1 MHSTFGGCGYVGRQ
15 VACREIADG
24 GDVCALIR
32 TVDSAAQLAELG
44 IASRQVDF
52 DQDVPV
58 PALQLTGQVLYWFAP
73 PPPNGDQDLRLARAL
88 AAIEP
93 GALPRR
99 IVLVS
104 TTGVYGDCQGEW
116 VNEARPLNPQTPR
129 GQRRV
134 HAEQLAYGFGE
145 RHSVPVVA
153 LRVPGI
159 YGPGKLPLA
168 RLHSGAPVL
177 APEFSPWS
185 NRIHAHDLVT
195 ACLAA
200 ARKADPAP
208 VYNVSDGHP
217 TTRADFFFQVA
228 DAHGLPRPPTLTRDA
243 ADRQLSAEMR
253 SYLAES
259 KRIDNTLMKEDL
271 GVVPDYPNLVSGL
284 SALDR

>member
-15 VACREIADG
+15 VACHEIADG

-32 TVDSAAQLAELG
+32 TVDSAVQLAELG
-44 IASRQVDF
+44 IVSRQVDF
-52 DQDVPV
+52 DQNVPV
-58 PALQLTGQVLYWFAP
+58 LALQLTDQVLYWFAP
-73 PPPNGDQDLRLARAL
+73 PPPYGDRDLRLARVL

-93 GALPRR
+93 SALPRR
-99 IVLVS
+99 MVLVS

-116 VNEARPLNPQTPR
+116 VNESRLVNPQTTR

-134 HAEQLAYGFGE
+134 HAEQLAYSFGE
-145 RHSVPVVA
+145 QYSVPVVA

-159 YGPGKLPLA
+159 YGPGKLPLG
-168 RLHSGAPVL
+168 RLQSGAPVL

-185 NRIHAHDLVT
+185 NGIHAHDLVA

-200 ARKADPAP
+200 ARKVDPAS
-208 VYNVSDGHP
+208 VYNVSDGRP
-217 TTRADFFFQVA
+217 TTMADFFFQVA
-228 DAHGLPRPPTLTRDA
+228 DAHGLPRPPTLARDA
-243 ADRQLSAEMR
+243 AETQLSAEML

-271 GVVPDYPNLVSGL
+271 GVVPDYPDLASGL
-284 SALDR
+284 SALQH

>member
-1 MHSTFGGCGYVGRQ
+1 MHSTFGGCGYVGQQ
-15 VACREIADG
+15 VACHEIADG
-24 GDVCALIR
+24 GDVCALVR
-32 TVDSAAQLAELG
+32 TVDSVAQLADLG
-44 IASRQVDF
+44 ITSRQVDF

-58 PALQLTGQVLYWFAP
+58 LALQLTDQVLYWFAP
-73 PPPNGDQDLRLARAL
+73 PPSHGDQDQRLARAL

-116 VNEARPLNPQTPR
+116 VNETRPLNPQTAR
-129 GQRRV
+129 GRRRA
-134 HAEQLAYGFGE
+134 HAEQLARRFGQQQGI
-145 RHSVPVVA
+145 PVVA

-168 RLHSGAPVL
+168 RLRSGAPVL

-185 NRIHAHDLVT
+185 NRIHVNDLVT
-195 ACLAA
+195 VCLAA
-200 ARKADPAP
+200 ARKVDPAP
-208 VYNVSDGHP
+208 AYNVSDGYP
-217 TTRADFFFQVA
+217 TTMTDFFFQVA
-228 DAHGLPRPPTLTRDA
+228 DAYGLPRPPAISWA
-243 ADRQLSAEMR
+243 AAKRQLSAEMQ

-271 GVVPDYPNLVSGL
+271 GVVPDYPNLASGL
-284 SALDR
+284 GALDH

>member
-15 VACREIADG
+15 VACHEIADG
-24 GDVCALIR
+24 GDVCALVR
-32 TVDSAAQLAELG
+32 TADSAAQLAKLG
-44 IASRQVDF
+44 ISSRQVDF

-58 PALQLTGQVLYWFAP
+58 PALQLTDQVLYWFAP
-73 PPPNGDQDLRLARAL
+73 PPPHGDQDLRLSRVL
-88 AAIEP
+88 VAIEP

-104 TTGVYGDCQGEW
+104 TTGVYGDCRGEW
-116 VNEARPLNPQTPR
+116 VNETRPLNPQTTR

-134 HAEQLAYGFGE
+134 HAEQLARSFGE
-145 RHSVPVVA
+145 RHNVPVVA

-159 YGPGKLPLA
+159 YGPGKLPLR

-200 ARKADPAP
+200 ARKVDPAP
-208 VYNVSDGHP
+208 VYTVSDGHP
-217 TTRADFFFQVA
+217 TTMADFFFQVA

-243 ADRQLSAEMR
+243 AERQLSTEMR

-271 GVVPDYPNLVSGL
+271 GVVPDYPNLASGL
-284 SALDR
+284 GALEH

>member
-1 MHSTFGGCGYVGRQ
+1 MHSTFGGCGYVGQQ
-15 VACREIADG
+15 VACHEIADG
-24 GDVCALIR
+24 GDVCALVR
-32 TVDSAAQLAELG
+32 TVDSVAQLADLG
-44 IASRQVDF
+44 ITSRQVDF

-58 PALQLTGQVLYWFAP
+58 LALQLTDQVLYWFVP
-73 PPPNGDQDLRLARAL
+73 PPSHGDQDQRLARAL

-93 GALPRR
+93 GALPHR

-116 VNEARPLNPQTPR
+116 VNESRPLNPQTTR

-134 HAEQLAYGFGE
+134 HAEQLARGFGE
-145 RHSVPVVA
+145 QYSVPVVV

-185 NRIHAHDLVT
+185 NRIHVHDLVA

-200 ARKADPAP
+200 ARKVDPEP

-217 TTRADFFFQVA
+217 TTMADFFFQVA

-271 GVVPDYPNLVSGL
+271 GVVPDYPNLASGL
-284 SALDR
+284 SALDH